1 MNGMTGGA
9 RRRRTHLRR
18 QIAGRLPVLLAVLVL
33 TSCSVVERPASLR
46 LRDEIARIR
55 AAGEPLT
62 FEELRAGQAAGD
74 GADAAAD
81 YRAAAALLADLDSGP
96 LFGLVKA
103 YRAGTKSCPPV
114 PPSTEVR
121 ERARLTLAQAE
132 PALELID
139 RAARSEACHYAFNL
153 ETGEFP
159 PFRPFRTAGGLLSL
173 RTLEF
178 AFTGA
183 VDRAAASLISELR
196 MLRVF
201 ETEPVLIVYLVRLA
215 AWERAPADL
224 PAVLGAGTLSQA
236 SLGDLDEALRR
247 AEAPGLLKRTIEGE
261 RVWGMNQLAAILGP
275 DWPDGELQSASA
287 KRRPFWERRR
297 LVRQA
302 SDYVAVTAAMTHAAG
317 EPWPQVFGAM
327 PAAFRIPKLFEP
339 DMSADL
345 ASSLP
350 MERAGQA
357 LAATRAGRVAIA
369 VERHRRRQGKLP
381 VSLTDLA
388 SPLPADPFTGHD
400 LLYQGAEDGFVVS
413 SVGPARAADAR
424 AVDEKGRP
432 QGIGVC
438 LVPPGR

>member
-1 MNGMTGGA
+1 MGMTSG
-9 RRRRTHLRR
+9 
-18 QIAGRLPVLLAVLVL
+18 AGRRSGYLWRRIASLPVVLAILVPAG
-33 TSCSVVERPASLR
+33 CSVVERPASHR
-46 LRDEIARIR
+46 LREGIARIR

-62 FEELRAGQAAGD
+62 FEELRAGQAAGE
-74 GADAAAD
+74 GVDAASD
-81 YRAAAALLADLDSGP
+81 YRAATALLADLDSGP
-96 LFGLVKA
+96 LFDLVKA
-103 YRAGTKSCPPV
+103 YRAATRTCPPV

-121 ERARLTLAQAE
+121 ERALRMLAESQ
-132 PALELID
+132 PALDLID
-139 RAARSEACHYAFNL
+139 RAARDEACHYALNL
-153 ETGEFP
+153 ETGDFP
-159 PFRPFRTAGGLLSL
+159 PFHLFRTAGGLLSL

-178 AFTGA
+178 AFA

-201 ETEPVLIVYLVRLA
+201 ETEPVLIAYLVRLA
-215 AWERAPADL
+215 AWERASADL
-224 PAVLGAGTLSQA
+224 PAVLGAETLSEA

-247 AEAPGLLKRTIEGE
+247 AEAPYLLKRTIEGE
-261 RVWGMNQLAAILGP
+261 RVWEMNQLAASLGP

-297 LVRQA
+297 LLRQA

-327 PAAFRIPKLFEP
+327 PAAFRKPKMFLP

-369 VERHRRRQGKLP
+369 VERYRRRQGTLP
-381 VSLTDLA
+381 ASLTDLA
-388 SPLPADPFTGHD
+388 SLLPADPFTGHD
-400 LLYQGAEDGFVVS
+400 LLYQRADDRFVVS
-413 SVGPARAADAR
+413 SVGPVRAADAR
-424 AVDEKGRP
+424 AVDERGRP
-432 QGIGVC
+432 QGISVC
-438 LVPPGR
+438 LLRPGR

>member
-1 MNGMTGGA
+1 MRMTGGA
-9 RRRRTHLRR
+9 RRCGGHLRR
-18 QIAGRLPVLLAVLVL
+18 RIASSLPVLLAALAL
-33 TSCSVVERPASLR
+33 ASCSVVERPASRR
-46 LRDEIARIR
+46 LNDEIARIR

-62 FEELRAGQAAGD
+62 FEELRADQSAGD
-74 GADAAAD
+74 GADAASD
-81 YRAAAALLADLDSGP
+81 YRAAAVLLADLDTGP
-96 LFGLVKA
+96 LFGLLHA
-103 YRAGTKSCPPV
+103 YRAGTRSCPPV

-121 ERARLTLAQAE
+121 EGARRMLAQSQ

-139 RAARSEACHYAFNL
+139 RAARKEACYYAFNL

-159 PFRPFRTAGGLLSL
+159 PFHPFRTVAVLLSL
-173 RTLEF
+173 RTLELGF
-178 AFTGA
+178 AGA
-183 VDRAAASLISELR
+183 ADRAAASLISSLR

-201 ETEPVLIVYLVRLA
+201 ETEPVLITHLVRLA
-215 AWERAPADL
+215 VWERGCADL
-224 PAVLGAGTLSQA
+224 PAVLGAGTLSET
-236 SLGDLDEALRR
+236 SLGDLDEALKL
-247 AEAPGLLKRTIEGE
+247 AEAPDLLKRTIEGE
-261 RVWGMNQLAAILGP
+261 RVWEMNQLAAILGP

-327 PAAFRIPKLFEP
+327 PAAFRIPKLFSP

-369 VERHRRRQGKLP
+369 VERYRRRQGKLP

-400 LLYQGAEDGFVVS
+400 LLYRRAEDAFVVAS
-413 SVGPARAADAR
+413 MGPARATDAR

-432 QGIGVC
+432 QGVSVC
-438 LVPPGR
+438 FARPGR